1 MLFAH
6 VDTWLA
12 HAFRALFANNLM
24 CLFVA
29 VVVVVAAAVCMLGP
43 AKPDIDILC
52 LNLQEATHDEQQL
65 SHILRNRPLPGDLGP
80 ILPKTPDLQSYPKP
94 TET

>member
-6 VDTWLA
+6 ADTWLA

-29 VVVVVAAAVCMLGP
+29 VVVVAAAGAVCMLGP

-52 LNLQEATHDEQQL
+52 PEPAGGYT
-65 SHILRNRPLPGDLGP
+65 
-80 ILPKTPDLQSYPKP
+80 
-94 TET
+94 